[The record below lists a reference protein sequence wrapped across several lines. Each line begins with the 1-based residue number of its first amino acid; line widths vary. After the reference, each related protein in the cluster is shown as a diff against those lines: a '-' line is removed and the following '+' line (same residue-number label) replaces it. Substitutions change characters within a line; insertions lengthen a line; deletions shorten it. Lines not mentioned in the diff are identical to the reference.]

1 MISYKHRKNHCHA
14 NFVSL
19 FWNIY
24 TIPDIEFHIC
34 YRYDPSLDPYRYFEY
49 LDLLANSIGVTIAL
63 LIFRLKS
70 NLSYWFIIFS
80 P

>member
-1 MISYKHRKNHCHA
+1 MNSYKHKKIHCYV

-34 YRYDPSLDPYRYFEY
+34 YRYDPNLDPNEDILYNF
-49 LDLLANSIGVTIAL
+49 IAE
-63 LIFRLKS
+63 IHK
-70 NLSYWFIIFS
+70 
-80 P
+80 